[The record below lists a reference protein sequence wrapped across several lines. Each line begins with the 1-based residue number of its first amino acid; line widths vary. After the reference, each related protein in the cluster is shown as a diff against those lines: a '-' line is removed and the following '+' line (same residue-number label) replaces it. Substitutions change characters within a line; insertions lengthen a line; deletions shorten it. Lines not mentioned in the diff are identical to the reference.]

1 MLTPSRAA
9 VCVLAA
15 CRYATGIL
23 REEWSPASVLGMGE
37 LLKFCISLAAIAMR
51 TSASEAPEGPIAERL
66 SYLLRHSAK
75 MAVPAVLYLIMNTLG
90 LYAIACT
97 EPEPP

>member
-1 MLTPSRAA
+1 M
-9 VCVLAA
+9 
-15 CRYATGIL
+15 
-23 REEWSPASVLGMGE
+23 LGMGE

-51 TSASEAPEGPIAERL
+51 TSASEAPEGPIGERL

-97 EPEPP
+97 EPEPLACRKWRSHGLWFALRWDRTCGRTSA